1 MALYTIL
8 SLLLFSLI
16 ATPVSAAAIPL
27 KAVVSIVPQKYF
39 VEKIGGKLVA
49 VTVMVE
55 PGASPETY
63 EPRAKQMVEL
73 SEADLYFAVGVPFE
87 GAWLKKIAATNPE
100 MRVVHT
106 DEDIE
111 KIPMEV
117 PFQEGQPIQTGR
129 KAQSRLGSERESIKD
144 PHIWLSPPLVKI
156 QAHIILEA
164 LQAADPIHRS
174 EFERNYEKFSRELDE
189 IDAELRADFAG
200 KEGLAFLVFHPAW
213 GYFARTYGLQ
223 QVPVEIE
230 GKEPKPAQI
239 RALIEF
245 AQKNDIKIVFVQPQ
259 FSTKHAQLVADAIG
273 GQLVFADPLAA
284 DWSRN
289 LREVAGKFAAVL
301 R

>member
-1 MALYTIL
+1 MFL

-16 ATPVSAAAIPL
+16 SIPVSAAAIPL
-27 KAVVSIVPQKYF
+27 RAVVSIVPQKYF
-39 VEKIGGKLVA
+39 VEKIGGQLVN

-63 EPRAKQMVEL
+63 EPRPKQMAEL
-73 SEADLYFAVGVPFE
+73 SKADLYFAVGVPFE
-87 GAWLKKIAATNPE
+87 GAWLKKIVAANPK
-100 MRVVHT
+100 MRVIHT
-106 DEDIE
+106 DGGIE

-117 PFQEGQPIQTGR
+117 HFHEGKTGQTGR
-129 KAQSRLGSERESIKD
+129 KGQPGLGTDRESIKD

-156 QAHIILEA
+156 QAYHVLAA
-164 LQAADPIHRS
+164 LQEADPIQSS
-174 EFERNYEKFSRELDE
+174 EYEGNYEKFSAELDE
-189 IDAELRADFAG
+189 IDARLRADFAG
-200 KEGLAFLVFHPAW
+200 KKGLAFLVFHPAW
-213 GYFARTYGLQ
+213 GYFARTYGLK

-239 RALIEF
+239 KALIEY
-245 AQKNDIKIVFVQPQ
+245 AQKNDIKVVFVQPQ
-259 FSTKHAQLVADAIG
+259 FSTKDAQLVADAIG

-289 LREVAGKFAAVL
+289 LQEVAAKFAAAL